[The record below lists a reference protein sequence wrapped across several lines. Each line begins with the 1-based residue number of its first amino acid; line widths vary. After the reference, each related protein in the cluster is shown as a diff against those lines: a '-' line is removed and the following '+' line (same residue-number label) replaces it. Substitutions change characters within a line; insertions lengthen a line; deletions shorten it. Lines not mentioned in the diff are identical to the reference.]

1 MEQKIICSKFHIY
14 FKRITILIITVLCLT
29 TIEQWNYY
37 GIGIFGTILLLF
49 NLIATEKRFP
59 DMNWKTLKV
68 TRIIFNF
75 ALISL
80 LLYFTGKSAN
90 FAFLPF
96 YFYIISM
103 TTYYFGISYGVLTGV
118 ASIVLTMLINLT
130 YGFYYLMYQM
140 FLYLC
145 AIVIGDF
152 ANKEIARNELQ
163 DQEIK
168 KIGLLDKIS
177 RAIDKP
183 AKIIKVD
190 RVDESFKT
198 GSIHENDKVYK
209 HNNKITDK
217 LTGLYNY
224 KQFYDRLRFE
234 IDQIKETDSKLFLLM
249 IDIDRFKKFNDEF
262 GHAVGDK
269 VLVEMAKT
277 IRNNI
282 RGMDFAAR
290 YGGEEFVVIVINAT
304 YETAAVLA
312 DQIRYNVKRVTEDI
326 EETKGKGVVI
336 TVSIGIACYPNCTND
351 LANLVDIADF
361 RMYRGKEMGGDRV
374 MV

>member
-1 MEQKIICSKFHIY
+1 MEQKIIRSKFHIY
-14 FKRITILIITVLCLT
+14 FKFITVLIITVLCLT

-37 GIGIFGTILLLF
+37 GIGISGTILLLF

-59 DMNWKTLKV
+59 DMSWKTLKV
-68 TRIIFNF
+68 TRIILNF

-90 FAFLPF
+90 YAFLPF

-103 TTYYFGISYGVLTGV
+103 TTYYFGISYGVLAGV

-152 ANKEIARNELQ
+152 ANRERNEFQ

-177 RAIDKP
+177 RVIDKP
-183 AKIIKVD
+183 VKTDEIA
-190 RVDESFKT
+190 ESFKT
-198 GSIHENDKVYK
+198 GSIYENDKVYR
-209 HNNKITDK
+209 HNNRITDK

-224 KQFYDRLRFE
+224 QQFYDRLRFE
-234 IDQIKETDSKLFLLM
+234 IDQIRETDSKLFLLM

-262 GHAVGDK
+262 GHSVGDK
-269 VLVEMAKT
+269 VLVEMSKT

-282 RGMDFAAR
+282 REMDFAAR
-290 YGGEEFVVIVINAT
+290 YGGEEFVVIVPDAT

-326 EETKGKGVVI
+326 EETKGKGVVT

-374 MV
+374 TA